1 MFSMVD
7 SDTAKH
13 RERFGELN
21 KKIIHK
27 VGLTSE
33 EAVQHKELF
42 AKFGETRDAIGAI
55 WVCSETGLP
64 IPKGVSC
71 PAGAPGCTCFQVTP
85 P

>member
-1 MFSMVD
+1 MVD
-7 SDTAKH
+7 SDSANR

-21 KKIIHK
+21 KKIIQK
-27 VGLTSE
+27 IGLTSE

-42 AKFGETRDAIGAI
+42 ATFGEARNASGAI

-71 PAGAPGCTCFQVTP
+71 PQGAPGCTCYQVTP
-85 P
+85 TGD